1 MSKADQ
7 DPIGSLSIMEQIKIL
22 IKPPPNEDEKLVQR
36 SGNTKHPYYRR
47 PGRGHNHD
55 LCDACEEG
63 GNLLCC
69 DRCPSSFHLQC
80 HDPPLSEEDIPSGQW
95 LCHSCRMAKVSQPAC
110 SSKASSVE
118 RVPSAGSGSRANT
131 PSSGELESIPLKI
144 RNLRKRSNSERNST
158 EKLLSKMPLAIQRA
172 LDPNRKPTPLDD
184 VIRAASMLNPQ
195 QFSLPPELELHTQF
209 PGNGKVQPMQQP
221 QGGGA
226 ASGGGGGTG
235 NGGHGNGGHR
245 SKPGN
250 QRRNSKPFELDSQ
263 GLVPLPAK
271 TCFYCTRS
279 CKRAPLISCDYCPLY
294 YHQDCLDP
302 PLTALPAGLW
312 MCPNHVENFIDAN
325 MTNSISATE
334 RVRLWNR
341 FHQPLDHENVKM
353 EFFRRVNTQHPP
365 FRVKLDMRSRAHI
378 EVPSIVRYHYEHP
391 PALLPSMRQTL
402 RYDRVKRRKQLPTA
416 VEDISKESVTESL
429 LKDLEALRCARAKF
443 REIQR
448 EYGSNVDL
456 DGDVNLS
463 DSDADADADAD
474 GQSNGNVAAP
484 VTVNAADNKTEA
496 DEHAASEQNDC
507 PMQTTVALEPT
518 QKPKNN
524 CSNLDLSYEE
534 DEDDCKASSSAGII
548 DADLC
553 HLDVDI
559 IKQLAHQRLQQLV
572 VEHPEIVTQYKNR
585 TAARRLRQLATE
597 TMTTTTANGN
607 PQCTALQGDLAPEDM
622 RRFSL
627 LFTSETSSILA
638 QKNSNGADEDPM
650 MALHPAL
657 ATAAAIAAADAAAEN
672 YVPRQRSD
680 TEKAYE
686 VATRLQLKLLQCKV
700 RARAVL
706 TPLGDML
713 EDSRWFS
720 PLGLE
725 QSLFMRYRSL
735 YIGYG
740 GHYTPSTTLA
750 HTETVDLSAIGYCAR
765 ISPQHAII
773 FYDEFSKSFELIN
786 YSEFGTEVNGQLYT
800 CDLTEY
806 APTHGGKR
814 MRADD
819 AELKRRVD
827 DLLDKR
833 RNIQRQYEP
842 KRETHNKLAPIVK
855 PACRCQIAPNA
866 PIVPGA
872 WEGSAVLAHGSLLRF
887 GCLAFVFS
895 VPPIDV
901 MNLRV
906 SNAK

>member
-22 IKPPPNEDEKLVQR
+22 IKPPPNEDEKMVQR
-36 SGNTKHPYYRR
+36 NSNTKHPYYRR

-184 VIRAASMLNPQ
+184 VIRAACMLNPQ

-209 PGNGKVQPMQQP
+209 PGNGKVQPVQQP
-221 QGGGA
+221 NSAGA
-226 ASGGGGGTG
+226 G
-235 NGGHGNGGHR
+235 NGHR
-245 SKPGN
+245 KPSS

-353 EFFRRVNTQHPP
+353 EFFRRVNTRHPP
-365 FRVKLDMRSRAHI
+365 FRMKLNMRARAHI
-378 EVPSIVRYHYEHP
+378 EVPAMVKYHYEHP

-402 RYDRVKRRKQLPTA
+402 RYDRVKRRNQLSTA
-416 VEDISKESVTESL
+416 VEDISRESVTESL

-448 EYGSNVDL
+448 EHGNVEL
-456 DGDVNLS
+456 DGINS
-463 DSDADADADAD
+463 DSDTENGAEQQQR
-474 GQSNGNVAAP
+474 GSNGVAITPTLTSRPEAAEAQHEGH
-484 VTVNAADNKTEA
+484 NATNELNECLKQQQS
-496 DEHAASEQNDC
+496 SE
-507 PMQTTVALEPT
+507 LE
-518 QKPKNN
+518 KPNN
-524 CSNLDLSYEE
+524 CSNKGNLLELSYEDDE
-534 DEDDCKASSSAGII
+534 DECKSSNVII

-559 IKQLAHQRLQQLV
+559 IKKLAHQRLQQLIT
-572 VEHPEIVTQYKNR
+572 EHPEIVTQYKNR
-585 TAARRLRQLATE
+585 TAARRLRQLSA
-597 TMTTTTANGN
+597 ASGGQPSGN
-607 PQCTALQGDLAPEDM
+607 QSALQSDLAPEDM

-638 QKNSNGADEDPM
+638 QKNVNGADEDPM

-672 YVPRQRSD
+672 YVPRERSD

-686 VATRLQLKLLQCKV
+686 LASRLELKLMQCKV

-713 EDSRWFS
+713 EDSRWFTS
-720 PLGLE
+720 LGLDH
-725 QSLFMRYRSL
+725 SIFMRYRTL
-735 YIGYG
+735 YVGYG

-750 HTETVDLSAIGYCAR
+750 HTETVDLSAIGYCSR

-773 FYDEFSKSFELIN
+773 FYDEFSKSYELIN

-800 CDLTEY
+800 CDLTEHT
-806 APTHGGKR
+806 ATHAGKR
-814 MRADD
+814 MRPDD

-833 RNIQRQYEP
+833 RHIQRQYEP
-842 KRETHNKLAPIVK
+842 KRETQDRLAPIVK
-855 PACRCQIAPNA
+855 PACRCQIGPDV
-866 PIVPGA
+866 PMVPGA

-887 GCLAFVFS
+887 GCLSFVFS
-895 VPPIDV
+895 VPSTDL
-901 MNLRV
+901 MKERRN
-906 SNAK
+906 NANINGIGQ

>member
-1 MSKADQ
+1 MSKVDQ
-7 DPIGSLSIMEQIKIL
+7 DPNASLSIMEQIKQL
-22 IKPPPNEDEKLVQR
+22 IRPPPNEDEKLVQR
-36 SGNTKHPYYRR
+36 TTNTKHPYYRR

-55 LCDACEEG
+55 YCDACEEG

-95 LCHSCRMAKVSQPAC
+95 LCHSCRMAKVSQPPAS

-131 PSSGELESIPLKI
+131 PSSGDLESIPLKI

-158 EKLLSKMPLAIQRA
+158 EKLLAKMPLAIQRA
-172 LDPNRKPTPLDD
+172 LDPNKKPTPLDD

-209 PGNGKVQPMQQP
+209 PGNGKVQPVQQAQP
-221 QGGGA
+221 P
-226 ASGGGGGTG
+226 S
-235 NGGHGNGGHR
+235 GNGGHR
-245 SKPGN
+245 KCAAN
-250 QRRNSKPFELDSQ
+250 QRRNSKPFELDAQ

-312 MCPNHVENFIDAN
+312 MCPNHAENFIDAN

-341 FHQPLDHENVKM
+341 FHQPLDHESVKM
-353 EFFRRVNTQHPP
+353 EFFRRVNTRHPP
-365 FRVKLDMRSRAHI
+365 FRTKTHLRARAHI
-378 EVPSIVRYHYEHP
+378 EVPAIVRYHYEHP

-402 RYDRVKRRKQLPTA
+402 RYDRVKRRRNLPTA
-416 VEDISKESVTESL
+416 VEEISRESVTESL
-429 LKDLEALRCARAKF
+429 LKDLEALRSARAKF

-448 EYGSNVDL
+448 EYGSVETAL
-456 DGDVNLS
+456 EGDS
-463 DSDADADADAD
+463 DSDASPEEPESETNSPGDKMNGGLADAENPKSTAES
-474 GQSNGNVAAP
+474 QTQLANEQQPP
-484 VTVNAADNKTEA
+484 VVKDEA
-496 DEHAASEQNDC
+496 KAKVEAKASPE
-507 PMQTTVALEPT
+507 LEV
-518 QKPKNN
+518 
-524 CSNLDLSYEE
+524 SFEE
-534 DEDDCKASSSAGII
+534 DEEESKAGGII
-548 DADLC
+548 DADLF

-559 IKQLAHQRLQQLV
+559 IKKLAHQRLQQLV
-572 VEHPEIVTQYKNR
+572 EEHPEIVTQYKNR
-585 TAARRLRQLATE
+585 TAARRLRQLASGQGSD
-597 TMTTTTANGN
+597 M
-607 PQCTALQGDLAPEDM
+607 TALQGQLAPEDM
-622 RRFSL
+622 NRFSL

-638 QKNSNGADEDPM
+638 QKNGNAADEDPA

-657 ATAAAIAAADAAAEN
+657 ATAAAIAAADAAAES
-672 YVPRQRSD
+672 YVPRARSD

-686 VATRLQLKLLQCKV
+686 LATRLELKLLQCKV
-700 RARAVL
+700 QARAVI

-713 EDSRWFS
+713 EDSRWFTS
-720 PLGLE
+720 LGLGH
-725 QSLFMRYRSL
+725 SIFMRYRTL

-740 GHYTPSTTLA
+740 GHYSPSTTLGQ
-750 HTETVDLSAIGYCAR
+750 TETVDLSAIGYCCR

-773 FYDEFSKSFELIN
+773 FYDEFSKSYELIN

-800 CDLTEY
+800 CDLTDRM
-806 APTHGGKR
+806 PTHAGKR
-814 MRADD
+814 MRPDD

-833 RNIQRQYEP
+833 RNIQRQFES
-842 KRETHNKLAPIVK
+842 KRNSKDRLAPIVK
-855 PACRCQIAPNA
+855 PACRCTNA
-866 PIVPGA
+866 QSVPMVAGA

-887 GCLAFVFS
+887 GCLSFVFS
-895 VPPIDV
+895 VPSLD
-901 MNLRV
+901 MLQAQARCKR
-906 SNAK
+906 S

>member
-1 MSKADQ
+1 MQRCGWFWFQLFQANKILLTKKLFKMSKADQ
-7 DPIGSLSIMEQIKIL
+7 DPNGSLSIMEQIKIL
-22 IKPPPNEDEKLVQR
+22 IKPPPNEEEKLIQR
-36 SGNTKHPYYRR
+36 TTNTKHPYYRR

-80 HDPPLSEEDIPSGQW
+80 HDPPLNEEDIPSGQW
-95 LCHSCRMAKVSQPAC
+95 LCHSCRMAKVSQPTS

-118 RVPSAGSGSRANT
+118 RVPSGGSGSRANT

-209 PGNGKVQPMQQP
+209 PGNGKVQPVQQP
-221 QGGGA
+221 HTGP
-226 ASGGGGGTG
+226 G
-235 NGGHGNGGHR
+235 NGHR
-245 SKPGN
+245 KPN
-250 QRRNSKPFELDSQ
+250 SQRRYSKPFELDAQ

-353 EFFRRVNTQHPP
+353 EFFRRVNTRHPP
-365 FRVKLDMRSRAHI
+365 FRMKLTMRGRAHI
-378 EVPSIVRYHYEHP
+378 DVPAIVRYHYEHP

-416 VEDISKESVTESL
+416 VEDISRESVTESL

-443 REIQR
+443 REIQK
-448 EYGSNVDL
+448 ELGNAQL
-456 DGDVNLS
+456 DGSLS
-463 DSDADADADAD
+463 DSDTESVTE
-474 GQSNGNVAAP
+474 QQQQLQESNGLVGSPKSDAIDDRTADSQNA
-484 VTVNAADNKTEA
+484 NNEHNECIKQQAADQSKLSNSG
-496 DEHAASEQNDC
+496 HGQG
-507 PMQTTVALEPT
+507 LE
-518 QKPKNN
+518 
-524 CSNLDLSYEE
+524 LSYEE
-534 DEDDCKASSSAGII
+534 DEEECKSNVII

-553 HLDVDI
+553 HLDVDL
-559 IKQLAHQRLQQLV
+559 IKKLAHQRLQQLV
-572 VEHPEIVTQYKNR
+572 QEHPEIVTQYKNR
-585 TAARRLRQLATE
+585 TAARRLRQLS
-597 TMTTTTANGN
+597 TAIQPGN
-607 PQCTALQGDLAPEDM
+607 QNTALQGDLAPEDM

-638 QKNSNGADEDPM
+638 QKNGNAADEDPM

-657 ATAAAIAAADAAAEN
+657 ATAAAIAAADTAAES
-672 YVPRQRSD
+672 YVPRERSD

-686 VATRLQLKLLQCKV
+686 LASRLELKLLQCKV

-713 EDSRWFS
+713 EDSRWFNA
-720 PLGLE
+720 LGLE
-725 QSLFMRYRSL
+725 QSIFMRYRTL

-750 HTETVDLSAIGYCAR
+750 HTETVDLSAIGYCSR

-773 FYDEFSKSFELIN
+773 FYDEFTKSYELIN

-806 APTHGGKR
+806 APTHAGKR
-814 MRADD
+814 MRPDD

-833 RNIQRQYEP
+833 RHIQRQYNEP
-842 KRETHNKLAPIVK
+842 KRETHDRLAPIVK
-855 PACRCQIAPNA
+855 HACRCQTAAPA
-866 PIVPGA
+866 PMVPGA
-872 WEGSAVLAHGSLLRF
+872 WEGSAVLAHGTLLRF
-887 GCLAFVFS
+887 GCLSFVFS
-895 VPPIDV
+895 VPSTDM
-901 MNLRV
+901 MNGRL

>member
-1 MSKADQ
+1 MSKSDQ

-36 SGNTKHPYYRR
+36 SNNTKHPYYRR

-80 HDPPLSEEDIPSGQW
+80 HDPPLNEEDIPTGQW
-95 LCHSCRMAKVSQPAC
+95 LCHSCRMAKVAQPT
-110 SSKASSVE
+110 SNSKSNSVE
-118 RVPSAGSGSRANT
+118 RVPSGGSGSRAHT
-131 PSSGELESIPLKI
+131 PLSGDLESIPLKI
-144 RNLRKRSNSERNST
+144 RNLRKRSSSDRNST

-184 VIRAASMLNPQ
+184 VIRAASMMNPQ

-209 PGNGKVQPMQQP
+209 PGNGKVQPVNQP
-221 QGGGA
+221 H
-226 ASGGGGGTG
+226 SGSTGG
-235 NGGHGNGGHR
+235 NGHR
-245 SKPGN
+245 KPSS
-250 QRRNSKPFELDSQ
+250 QRRNSKPFELDGQ

-302 PLTALPAGLW
+302 PLTSLPAGLW
-312 MCPNHVENFIDAN
+312 MCPNHVENFIDTN
-325 MTNSISATE
+325 MANSISATE

-353 EFFRRVNTQHPP
+353 EFFRRVNSRNPP
-365 FRVKLDMRSRAHI
+365 FRMKLSTRGRAHV
-378 EVPSIVRYHYEHP
+378 EVPPMVRYHYEHP

-416 VEDISKESVTESL
+416 VEDISRESVTESL
-429 LKDLEALRCARAKF
+429 IKDIEALRCARAKF

-448 EYGSNVDL
+448 EYGNADL
-456 DGDVNLS
+456 DGNIS
-463 DSDADADADAD
+463 DSDPESGAEQQPQRTSNGLTTASAHKQLEDIPAD
-474 GQSNGNVAAP
+474 GHNERNESINTPAAP
-484 VTVNAADNKTEA
+484 
-496 DEHAASEQNDC
+496 SEQQ
-507 PMQTTVALEPT
+507 MKQQQQ
-518 QKPKNN
+518 QKPNN
-524 CSNLDLSYEE
+524 SCYGPTNLEISFEE
-534 DEDDCKASSSAGII
+534 DEDDCKSSNLII

-559 IKQLAHQRLQQLV
+559 IKKLAHQRLQQLV
-572 VEHPEIVTQYKNR
+572 QEHPEIVTQYKNR
-585 TAARRLRQLATE
+585 TAARRLRQLSASGGE
-597 TMTTTTANGN
+597 S
-607 PQCTALQGDLAPEDM
+607 ALQGDLAPEDM

-638 QKNSNGADEDPM
+638 QKNGNAADEDPM
-650 MALHPAL
+650 LALHPAL
-657 ATAAAIAAADAAAEN
+657 ATAAAIAAADAAAES
-672 YVPRQRSD
+672 YVPRIRTD

-686 VATRLQLKLLQCKV
+686 LAMRLELKLLKCKV
-700 RARAVL
+700 RSRAVL

-720 PLGLE
+720 
-725 QSLFMRYRSL
+725 SLDLDHSIFMRYRTL

-740 GHYTPSTTLA
+740 GHYTPSTTLGQ
-750 HTETVDLSAIGYCAR
+750 TETVDLSAIGYCSR
-765 ISPQHAII
+765 ISQQHAII
-773 FYDEFSKSFELIN
+773 FYDEFSKSYELMN

-800 CDLTEY
+800 CDLADYT
-806 APTHGGKR
+806 PTHAGKR

-819 AELKRRVD
+819 TELKRRVD

-833 RNIQRQYEP
+833 RSIQRQYEA
-842 KRETHNKLAPIVK
+842 KGEAHGRLAPVVK
-855 PACRCQIAPNA
+855 DACRCQAASPV
-866 PIVPGA
+866 PLVPGA
-872 WEGSAVLAHGSLLRF
+872 WEGTAVLAHGSLLRF
-887 GCLAFVFS
+887 GCLTFVFAVS
-895 VPPIDV
+895 PTDA
-901 MNLRV
+901 MTLRH

>member
-36 SGNTKHPYYRR
+36 SGSTKHPYYRR

-95 LCHSCRMAKVSQPAC
+95 LCHSCRMAKVSQPAAS

-195 QFSLPPELELHTQF
+195 QFSLPAELELHTQF
-209 PGNGKVQPMQQP
+209 PGNGKVQPVQQP
-221 QGGGA
+221 HTGGA
-226 ASGGGGGTG
+226 SSGGAGNG
-235 NGGHGNGGHR
+235 NGGHGQR
-245 SKPGN
+245 SKPSN

-456 DGDVNLS
+456 DGSLS
-463 DSDADADADAD
+463 DSDVDGDGDAEH
-474 GQSNGNVAAP
+474 GSNGHSHVEAH
-484 VTVNAADNKTEA
+484 KSETEA
-496 DEHAASEQNDC
+496 NDSEHSECPKPTAAVGAAAAAAAVLA
-507 PMQTTVALEPT
+507 PA

-524 CSNLDLSYEE
+524 CSSMELSYEE
-534 DEDDCKASSSAGII
+534 DEDDCKGSAATGVI

-585 TAARRLRQLATE
+585 TAARRLRQLATS
-597 TMTTTTANGN
+597 NGSSQQPN
-607 PQCTALQGDLAPEDM
+607 ATALQGDLAPEDM

-686 VATRLQLKLLQCKV
+686 LATRLELKLLQCQV

-740 GHYTPSTTLA
+740 GHYTPSTTLG

-773 FYDEFSKSFELIN
+773 FYDESSKSYELIN

-806 APTHGGKR
+806 QTTHGGKR

-827 DLLDKR
+827 ELLDKR
-833 RNIQRQYEP
+833 RHIQRQYEA
-842 KRETHNKLAPIVK
+842 KRETQNTLAPIVK
-855 PACRCQIAPNA
+855 PACRCQIAGNA
-866 PIVPGA
+866 PMVPGA

-895 VPPIDV
+895 VPPTDV
-901 MNLRV
+901 MNLRG
-906 SNAK
+906 SSAK

>member
-7 DPIGSLSIMEQIKIL
+7 DPNASLSIMEQIKLL
-22 IKPPPNEDEKLVQR
+22 IKPPPNEDEKQSQR
-36 SGNTKHPYYRR
+36 STNTKHPYYRR

-55 LCDACEEG
+55 FCDACEEG

-95 LCHSCRMAKVSQPAC
+95 LCHSCRMAKMSHPPS

-172 LDPNRKPTPLDD
+172 LDPNKKPTPLDD

-195 QFSLPPELELHTQF
+195 QFALPAELELHAQF
-209 PGNGKVQPMQQP
+209 PGHGKVQPVQP
-221 QGGGA
+221 VHTDNGHHGRKTGA
-226 ASGGGGGTG
+226 GSA
-235 NGGHGNGGHR
+235 
-245 SKPGN
+245 GN

-271 TCFYCTRS
+271 TCFYCKRS

-312 MCPNHVENFIDAN
+312 MCPNHAENFIDAN
-325 MTNSISATE
+325 MTSSISATE

-341 FHQPLDHENVKM
+341 FHQPMDHENVKM
-353 EFFRRVNTQHPP
+353 EFFRRVNTLHPP
-365 FRVKLDMRSRAHI
+365 FRMKLAVRSRCHI
-378 EVPSIVRYHYEHP
+378 DIPAIVRYHYEHP

-402 RYDRVKRRKQLPTA
+402 RYDRVKRRKMLPTA
-416 VEDISKESVTESL
+416 VEEISRESVTESL
-429 LKDLEALRCARAKF
+429 LKDLEALRNARAKY
-443 REIQR
+443 REIQK
-448 EYGSNVDL
+448 EYGLATTEGSDTQTDDDDDDNDEDVPAT
-456 DGDVNLS
+456 GDAAAVTKEQEVKEQQGEKQETAAAGKL
-463 DSDADADADAD
+463 
-474 GQSNGNVAAP
+474 NGEP
-484 VTVNAADNKTEA
+484 SPELGSSTVE
-496 DEHAASEQNDC
+496 
-507 PMQTTVALEPT
+507 
-518 QKPKNN
+518 QKPQI
-524 CSNLDLSYEE
+524 SPPPPTAPPLDISFEDDEE
-534 DEDDCKASSSAGII
+534 DSKTNII

-559 IKQLAHQRLQQLV
+559 IKKLAHQRLQQLV
-572 VEHPEIVTQYKNR
+572 QEHPEIVAQYKNR
-585 TAARRLRQLATE
+585 TAARRLRQLSSSTRSGSALAT
-597 TMTTTTANGN
+597 
-607 PQCTALQGDLAPEDM
+607 TALQGQLAPEDIN
-622 RRFSL
+622 RFSL
-627 LFTSETSSILA
+627 VFTSETSAILA
-638 QKNSNGADEDPM
+638 QKNGNAADEDPL

-657 ATAAAIAAADAAAEN
+657 ATAAAIAAADAAAES
-672 YVPRQRSD
+672 YKPRCRSD

-686 VATRLQLKLLQCKV
+686 LATRLELQLLDCKV

-720 PLGLE
+720 SLGLDH
-725 QSLFMRYRSL
+725 SIFMRYRTL
-735 YIGYG
+735 YVGYG

-750 HTETVDLSAIGYCAR
+750 HTETVDLSAIGYCSR

-773 FYDEFSKSFELIN
+773 FYDEFSKSYELIN

-800 CDLTEY
+800 CDMTDHM
-806 APTHGGKR
+806 PTHAGKR
-814 MRADD
+814 MRVDD
-819 AELKRRVD
+819 AELKKRVD

-833 RNIQRQYEP
+833 RHIHRQFDHKT
-842 KRETHNKLAPIVK
+842 KRNPQNRMAPVVK
-855 PACRCQIAPNA
+855 PSCRCLQRNSGDGSPPMIS
-866 PIVPGA
+866 GA

-887 GCLAFVFS
+887 GCLSFVFS
-895 VPPIDV
+895 VPSV
-901 MNLRV
+901 ELSKRQT
-906 SNAK
+906 

>member
-22 IKPPPNEDEKLVQR
+22 IKPPPNEDEKMVQR
-36 SGNTKHPYYRR
+36 NHNTKHPYYRR

-95 LCHSCRMAKVSQPAC
+95 LCHSCRMTKISQPAC

-118 RVPSAGSGSRANT
+118 RVPSAGSGSRGNT

-158 EKLLSKMPLAIQRA
+158 EKLLSKMPMAIQRA
-172 LDPNRKPTPLDD
+172 LDPNRKSTPLDD
-184 VIRAASMLNPQ
+184 VIRAACMLNPK
-195 QFSLPPELELHTQF
+195 QFSLPTELELHTQF
-209 PGNGKVQPMQQP
+209 PGNGKVQPVQQP
-221 QGGGA
+221 HSSGA
-226 ASGGGGGTG
+226 GG
-235 NGGHGNGGHR
+235 NGHR
-245 SKPGN
+245 KPTSS

-353 EFFRRVNTQHPP
+353 EFFRRVNTRHPP
-365 FRVKLDMRSRAHI
+365 FRMKFNMRVRAHI
-378 EVPSIVRYHYEHP
+378 EVPAMVKYHYEHP

-402 RYDRVKRRKQLPTA
+402 RYDRVKRRKQLSTS
-416 VEDISKESVTESL
+416 VEDISRESVTESL

-448 EYGSNVDL
+448 EHGNVDL
-456 DGDVNLS
+456 DAINS
-463 DSDADADADAD
+463 DSDTENGTDQQQE
-474 GQSNGNVAAP
+474 GSNGVA
-484 VTVNAADNKTEA
+484 VTPTETSEANESHNATNI
-496 DEHAASEQNDC
+496 EHKHQLAESE
-507 PMQTTVALEPT
+507 
-518 QKPKNN
+518 KPNS
-524 CSNLDLSYEE
+524 CSNKGNLEISYEE
-534 DEDDCKASSSAGII
+534 DEEDCKSSNIII

-559 IKQLAHQRLQQLV
+559 IKKLAHQRLQQLIL
-572 VEHPEIVTQYKNR
+572 EHPEIVTQYKNR
-585 TAARRLRQLATE
+585 TAARRLRQLSASGPSS
-597 TMTTTTANGN
+597 N
-607 PQCTALQGDLAPEDM
+607 QSALQGDLAPEDM

-638 QKNSNGADEDPM
+638 QKNVNGADEDPM

-672 YVPRQRSD
+672 YMPRERSD

-686 VATRLQLKLLQCKV
+686 LASRLELKLMQCKV

-720 PLGLE
+720 SLGLE
-725 QSLFMRYRSL
+725 HSIFMRYRTL
-735 YIGYG
+735 YVGYG

-750 HTETVDLSAIGYCAR
+750 HTETVDLSAIGYCSR

-773 FYDEFSKSFELIN
+773 FYDEFSKSYELIN

-806 APTHGGKR
+806 TPTHAGKR
-814 MRADD
+814 MRPDD

-833 RNIQRQYEP
+833 RHIQRQYEP
-842 KRETHNKLAPIVK
+842 KRETQDRLAPIVK
-855 PACRCQIAPNA
+855 PACRCQIGPDV
-866 PIVPGA
+866 PMVPGA

-887 GCLAFVFS
+887 GCLSFVFS
-895 VPPIDV
+895 VPSMDL
-901 MNLRV
+901 MKERRN
-906 SNAK
+906 NATKGLAQ

>member
-36 SGNTKHPYYRR
+36 SSNTKHPYYRR

-95 LCHSCRMAKVSQPAC
+95 LCHSCRMAKVSQPAS

-158 EKLLSKMPLAIQRA
+158 EKLLAKMPLAIQRA
-172 LDPNRKPTPLDD
+172 MDPNRKPTPLDD

-209 PGNGKVQPMQQP
+209 PGNGKVQPVQQP
-221 QGGGA
+221 HS
-226 ASGGGGGTG
+226 SGSG
-235 NGGHGNGGHR
+235 NGHR
-245 SKPGN
+245 KPSS

-341 FHQPLDHENVKM
+341 FHQPVDHENVKM
-353 EFFRRVNTQHPP
+353 EFFRRVNTRHPP
-365 FRVKLDMRSRAHI
+365 FRMKWSMRNRSHI
-378 EVPSIVRYHYEHP
+378 EVPASVRYHYEHP

-416 VEDISKESVTESL
+416 VEDISRESVTESL
-429 LKDLEALRCARAKF
+429 LKDLEALRCAHAKF

-448 EYGSNVDL
+448 EHGNAEL
-456 DGDVNLS
+456 DACNT
-463 DSDADADADAD
+463 DSETESASEPPRS
-474 GQSNGNVAAP
+474 SNGLANTPTSSAKLAAAEAAEAQAS
-484 VTVNAADNKTEA
+484 VNEHIEGSTHRPQLEQANSSSSNNNNSNSINNAGGHGQANLEA
-496 DEHAASEQNDC
+496 
-507 PMQTTVALEPT
+507 
-518 QKPKNN
+518 
-524 CSNLDLSYEE
+524 SYEE
-534 DEDDCKASSSAGII
+534 EEEDSKSSSLII

-559 IKQLAHQRLQQLV
+559 IKKLAHQRLQQLV
-572 VEHPEIVTQYKNR
+572 AEHPEIVTQYKNR
-585 TAARRLRQLATE
+585 TAARRLRQLSCPA
-597 TMTTTTANGN
+597 AGG
-607 PQCTALQGDLAPEDM
+607 QTALQSDLAPEDM

-638 QKNSNGADEDPM
+638 QKNGNAADEDPM

-657 ATAAAIAAADAAAEN
+657 ATAAAIAAADAAAES
-672 YVPRQRSD
+672 YVPRTRSD

-686 VATRLQLKLLQCKV
+686 LASRLELKLLQCKV

-720 PLGLE
+720 TL
-725 QSLFMRYRSL
+725 SLQNSIFMRYRTL

-750 HTETVDLSAIGYCAR
+750 HTETVDLSAIGYCSR

-773 FYDEFSKSFELIN
+773 FYDEFSKSYELIN
-786 YSEFGTEVNGQLYT
+786 YSEFGSEVNGQLYT

-806 APTHGGKR
+806 TPTHAGKR
-814 MRADD
+814 MRPDD

-833 RNIQRQYEP
+833 RHIQRQYEP
-842 KRETHNKLAPIVK
+842 KRETQDRLAPIVK
-855 PACRCQIAPNA
+855 PSCRCQIEPSAPML
-866 PIVPGA
+866 PGA
-872 WEGSAVLAHGSLLRF
+872 WEGAAVLAHGSLLRF
-887 GCLAFVFS
+887 GCLSFVFS
-895 VPPIDV
+895 VPSTDG
-901 MNLRV
+901 LAGRGG
-906 SNAK
+906 SSASGK

>member
-118 RVPSAGSGSRANT
+118 RVPSGGSGSRANT

-158 EKLLSKMPLAIQRA
+158 EKLLAKMPLAIQRA

-184 VIRAASMLNPQ
+184 VIRAASMMNPQ

-209 PGNGKVQPMQQP
+209 PGNGKVQPVQQP
-221 QGGGA
+221 HTGGAGGG
-226 ASGGGGGTG
+226 SGGGG
-235 NGGHGNGGHR
+235 NGGHGNGGR
-245 SKPGN
+245 SKPSN

-402 RYDRVKRRKQLPTA
+402 RYDRVKRRKQLPTT

-448 EYGSNVDL
+448 EYGSNVEL
-456 DGDVNLS
+456 DGDAILS
-463 DSDADADADAD
+463 DSDAESGAER
-474 GQSNGNVAAP
+474 GNGNGNVAAAVAP
-484 VTVNAADNKTEA
+484 TVTANKSETDANDREHSQCPKAAAATT
-496 DEHAASEQNDC
+496 ASE
-507 PMQTTVALEPT
+507 TV

-524 CSNLDLSYEE
+524 CSILDISYEE
-534 DEDDCKASSSAGII
+534 DEDDCKASNGII

-572 VEHPEIVTQYKNR
+572 AEHPEIVTQYKNR
-585 TAARRLRQLATE
+585 TAARRLRQLAA
-597 TMTTTTANGN
+597 ANGN
-607 PQCTALQGDLAPEDM
+607 QQGALQGDLAPEDM

-686 VATRLQLKLLQCKV
+686 LATRLQLKLLQCKV

-713 EDSRWFS
+713 EDSRWFT

-740 GHYTPSTTLA
+740 GHYTPSTTMA

-773 FYDEFSKSFELIN
+773 FYDEFTKSYELIN

-806 APTHGGKR
+806 TTTHGGKR

-833 RNIQRQYEP
+833 RHIQRQYEP
-842 KRETHNKLAPIVK
+842 KRETRNKLAPIVK
-855 PACRCQIAPNA
+855 PACRCQIGPNA
-866 PIVPGA
+866 PMVPGA

-895 VPPIDV
+895 VPPTD
-901 MNLRV
+901 MNNLRV

>member
-22 IKPPPNEDEKLVQR
+22 IKPPPNEEEKLVQR
-36 SGNTKHPYYRR
+36 TTNTKHPYYRR

-195 QFSLPPELELHTQF
+195 QFSLPAELELHTQF
-209 PGNGKVQPMQQP
+209 PGNGKVQPVQP
-221 QGGGA
+221 HTA
-226 ASGGGGGTG
+226 TG
-235 NGGHGNGGHR
+235 NGHR
-245 SKPGN
+245 KPN
-250 QRRNSKPFELDSQ
+250 SQRRNSKPFELDAQ

-353 EFFRRVNTQHPP
+353 EFFRRVNTRHPP
-365 FRVKLDMRSRAHI
+365 FRMKLSMRARAHI
-378 EVPSIVRYHYEHP
+378 EVPAIVRYHYEHP

-416 VEDISKESVTESL
+416 VEDISRESVTESL

-443 REIQR
+443 REIQK
-448 EYGSNVDL
+448 ELGSAQL
-456 DGDVNLS
+456 DGSIS
-463 DSDADADADAD
+463 DSDTESGAEQQR
-474 GQSNGNVAAP
+474 GSNGIIVTPMLGSKPEAAE
-484 VTVNAADNKTEA
+484 TAQSQNINS
-496 DEHAASEQNDC
+496 EHNESIK
-507 PMQTTVALEPT
+507 PT
-518 QKPKNN
+518 ATDQSKPNN
-524 CSNLDLSYEE
+524 CHVQQGQGNLEISYEE
-534 DEDDCKASSSAGII
+534 DEEECKSSSVII

-559 IKQLAHQRLQQLV
+559 IKKLAHQRLQQLV
-572 VEHPEIVTQYKNR
+572 HEHPEIVTQYKNR
-585 TAARRLRQLATE
+585 TAARRLRQLSAG
-597 TMTTTTANGN
+597 AQPDG
-607 PQCTALQGDLAPEDM
+607 QTALQGDLAPEDM

-638 QKNSNGADEDPM
+638 QKNANGADDDPM

-657 ATAAAIAAADAAAEN
+657 ATAAAIAAADTAAES
-672 YVPRQRSD
+672 YVPRERSD

-686 VATRLQLKLLQCKV
+686 LASRLELKLLQCKV

-720 PLGLE
+720 TLGLE
-725 QSLFMRYRSL
+725 QSIFMRYRTL

-740 GHYTPSTTLA
+740 GHFTPSTTLA
-750 HTETVDLSAIGYCAR
+750 HTETVDLSAIGYCSR

-773 FYDEFSKSFELIN
+773 FYDEFTKSYELIN
-786 YSEFGTEVNGQLYT
+786 YSEFGSEVNGQLYT

-806 APTHGGKR
+806 APTHAGKR
-814 MRADD
+814 MRPDD

-833 RNIQRQYEP
+833 RHIQRQYEP
-842 KRETHNKLAPIVK
+842 KRETHGSRLAPIVK
-855 PACRCQIAPNA
+855 PACRCQSASA
-866 PIVPGA
+866 VRMVPGA

-887 GCLAFVFS
+887 GCLSFVFS
-895 VPPIDV
+895 VPSTDM
-901 MNLRV
+901 MNARLT
-906 SNAK
+906 NAK

>member
-22 IKPPPNEDEKLVQR
+22 IKPPPNEEEKLVQR
-36 SGNTKHPYYRR
+36 TTNTKHPYYRR

-195 QFSLPPELELHTQF
+195 QFSLPAELELHTQF
-209 PGNGKVQPMQQP
+209 PGNGKVQPVQP
-221 QGGGA
+221 HTA
-226 ASGGGGGTG
+226 TG
-235 NGGHGNGGHR
+235 NGHR
-245 SKPGN
+245 KPN
-250 QRRNSKPFELDSQ
+250 SQRRNSKPFELDAQ

-353 EFFRRVNTQHPP
+353 EFFRRVNTRHPP
-365 FRVKLDMRSRAHI
+365 FRMKLSMRARAHI
-378 EVPSIVRYHYEHP
+378 EVPAIVRYHYEHP

-416 VEDISKESVTESL
+416 VEDISRESVTESL

-443 REIQR
+443 REIQK
-448 EYGSNVDL
+448 ELGSAQL
-456 DGDVNLS
+456 DGSIS
-463 DSDADADADAD
+463 DSDTESGAEQQR
-474 GQSNGNVAAP
+474 GSNGIIVTPMLGSKPEAAE
-484 VTVNAADNKTEA
+484 TAQSQNINS
-496 DEHAASEQNDC
+496 EHNESIK
-507 PMQTTVALEPT
+507 PT
-518 QKPKNN
+518 ATDQSKPNN
-524 CSNLDLSYEE
+524 CHVQQGQGNLEISYEE
-534 DEDDCKASSSAGII
+534 DEEECKSSSVII

-559 IKQLAHQRLQQLV
+559 IKKLAHQRLQQLV
-572 VEHPEIVTQYKNR
+572 HEHPEIVTQYKNR
-585 TAARRLRQLATE
+585 TAARRLRQLSAG
-597 TMTTTTANGN
+597 AQPDG
-607 PQCTALQGDLAPEDM
+607 QTALQGDLAPEDM

-638 QKNSNGADEDPM
+638 QKNANGADDDPM

-657 ATAAAIAAADAAAEN
+657 ATAAAIAAADTAAES
-672 YVPRQRSD
+672 YVPRERSD

-686 VATRLQLKLLQCKV
+686 LASRLELKLLQCKV

-720 PLGLE
+720 TLGLE
-725 QSLFMRYRSL
+725 QSIFMRYRTL

-740 GHYTPSTTLA
+740 GHFTPSTTLA
-750 HTETVDLSAIGYCAR
+750 HTETVDLSAIGYCSR

-773 FYDEFSKSFELIN
+773 FYDEFTKSYELIN
-786 YSEFGTEVNGQLYT
+786 YSEFGSEVNGQLYT

-806 APTHGGKR
+806 APTHAGKR
-814 MRADD
+814 MRPDD

-833 RNIQRQYEP
+833 RHIQRQYEP
-842 KRETHNKLAPIVK
+842 KRETHGRLAPIVK
-855 PACRCQIAPNA
+855 PACRCQSASA
-866 PIVPGA
+866 VRMVPGA

-887 GCLAFVFS
+887 GCLSFVFS
-895 VPPIDV
+895 VPSTDM
-901 MNLRV
+901 MNARLT
-906 SNAK
+906 NAK